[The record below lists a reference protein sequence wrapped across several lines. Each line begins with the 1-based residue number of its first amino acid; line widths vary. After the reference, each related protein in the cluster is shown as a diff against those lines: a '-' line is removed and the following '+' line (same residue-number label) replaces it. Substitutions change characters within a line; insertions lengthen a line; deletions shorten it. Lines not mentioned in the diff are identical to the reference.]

1 MLAVGYLCESRG
13 LISYAY
19 RSMSKMHKAW
29 DGNWAIL
36 SLFGITFGALAL
48 AGFLYLGPAS
58 NAQVVRVKPRVWWR
72 VG

>member
-1 MLAVGYLCESRG
+1 
-13 LISYAY
+13 
-19 RSMSKMHKAW
+19 MSKMHKAW

-58 NAQVVRVKPRVWWR
+58 NAQVVRDATVTAACSLTGCNNRAMAV
-72 VG
+72 VASC